1 MAQQRRGKIISLTFE
16 RQRAMVAAVNWEA
29 VQPKLKHGEGDPQC
43 LLNDLDSSHEG
54 SAPP

>member
-54 SAPP
+54 SGPP